1 MVGNDSGSTGDAS
14 STAGESAAP
23 CDSASMAA
31 AAAASGA
38 ALQAGYGDGT
48 PLVCFPSKI
57 FLFYFI
63 FIFSIEFRLLLRL
76 RMSAADAVTSA
87 RIEMASVPLINRKI
101 ARRLGGGLYSV
112 YILLSSVKSFFTLFC
127 WHAQR

>member
-1 MVGNDSGSTGDAS
+1 LCAIFIFGLLVGNDSGSTGDAS

-31 AAAASGA
+31 AAASGA

-57 FLFYFI
+57 YLFI
-63 FIFSIEFRLLLRL
+63 FFIF
-76 RMSAADAVTSA
+76 
-87 RIEMASVPLINRKI
+87 
-101 ARRLGGGLYSV
+101 
-112 YILLSSVKSFFTLFC
+112 FFPD
-127 WHAQR
+127 